1 MQAAPRQQMSRSQK
15 IRWYADQLIK
25 DAAGDEQKGDRET
38 AISRY
43 LQAADLMLL
52 LAKAEENYTAWKYY
66 ADKAAFCQQKARGLI
81 ALAPKNETSGI

>member
-1 MQAAPRQQMSRSQK
+1 MSRAQK

-25 DAAGDEQKGDRET
+25 DAAGDEQKGDGKT

-66 ADKAAFCQQKARGLI
+66 AAKAAFCQQKARGLI
-81 ALAPKNETSGI
+81 ALAPKSETSGV

>member
-1 MQAAPRQQMSRSQK
+1 MSRAQK
-15 IRWYADQLIK
+15 IRWYADQLIE
-25 DAAGDEQKGDRET
+25 DAVSDEQKGDKET
-38 AISRY
+38 ATSRY

-81 ALAPKNETSGI
+81 ALTPQSETSGV

>member
-1 MQAAPRQQMSRSQK
+1 MQAAPRPQMSRAQK

-25 DAAGDEQKGDRET
+25 DAASDEHKGDRET

-81 ALAPKNETSGI
+81 AMAPKSESGGV